1 MRDPAVLLLLLAA
14 CGATLWRPWLG
25 VLALALFGYMNPH
38 EYAWGFMT
46 SFPVYQILFV
56 VAAIAT
62 LMSKER
68 QFLPADWR
76 VPVFFLLWLY
86 FFITTTQALV
96 PIAAWAKLVNVSKI
110 YLPLLLTLI
119 LINNREKLFWLIAT
133 IALSFGLLAVKG
145 GLWAAMTG
153 FAYRVYGP
161 NGTQFSDN
169 NHFAVVTIM
178 TIPLLVLWMRET
190 QQRWLRHAIM
200 LAIPLCAASALSSW
214 SRGGLLTLG
223 VTGLVLIWHS
233 RRKWLVVPLLLIAAP
248 FALDLLPET
257 WFSRMQ
263 TIETYEQESSAQ
275 QRFTAW
281 RDGFNYALEH
291 PFIGGGF
298 EGWRYVT
305 ISDWHSSY
313 IEIMAEHGL
322 IAFFMWLS
330 LLLGT
335 MLSLTRLALRAYGI
349 AGLEWVVNYATML
362 RASLIAYATG
372 TIFLGL
378 SYWDIFYHLV
388 FISVLLKKFAVEALA
403 EKQASTPLARFAT
416 A

>member
-1 MRDPAVLLLLLAA
+1 MRDLAVLLLLIVA

-46 SFPVYQILFV
+46 SFPVYQILFI
-56 VAAIAT
+56 VAVIAVF
-62 LMSKER
+62 LSRER
-68 QFLPADWR
+68 QRIPADWR
-76 VPVFFLLWLY
+76 VPIFFLLWFY
-86 FFITTTQALV
+86 FLITTTQALV
-96 PIAAWAKLVNVSKI
+96 PIPAWAKLTDVSKI
-110 YLPLLLTLI
+110 YLPLILTLI
-119 LINNREKLFWLIAT
+119 LINNREKLFWLIVT

-145 GLWAAMTG
+145 GLWAVMTG

-169 NHFAVVTIM
+169 NHFAVVVIM
-178 TIPLLVLWMRET
+178 TIPLLILWMRET
-190 QQRWLRHAIM
+190 KQPWVKRGIM
-200 LAIPLCAASALSSW
+200 AAIPLCAASALSSW

-233 RRKWLVVPLLLIAAP
+233 KRKWLMIPLLLIALP
-248 FALDLLPET
+248 FALDLLPEQ
-257 WFSRMQ
+257 WFSRMH
-263 TIETYEQESSAQ
+263 TIETYEEESSAQ
-275 QRFTAW
+275 QRFTVW
-281 RDGFNYALEH
+281 RDGLNYALEH

-322 IAFFMWLS
+322 IAFFMWCS
-330 LLLGT
+330 LLFGT
-335 MLSLTRLALRAYGI
+335 MLSLTRLAFRARGV

-362 RASLIAYATG
+362 RASLIAYAAG
-372 TIFLGL
+372 TVFLGL

-388 FISVLLKKFAVEALA
+388 FISVLVKKFATEALA
-403 EKQASTPLARFAT
+403 EQQASAPLTRFAT